1 MNTIVHK
8 SNTRGHV
15 DHGWLQTYHTF
26 SFAGYY
32 NPERVHF
39 GTLRVLN
46 DDVIAPGQGFGTHP
60 HENMEIITIP
70 LSGMV
75 AHKDSM
81 GNEGVIREGEV
92 QVMSAGTGITHS
104 EFNGSND
111 KEVKLVQ
118 IWIFPREKGLK
129 PRYGQ
134 LSLDDLKVKDK
145 LFEVISPSK
154 NGSGLWLNSD
164 SWLFMGDFENDQ
176 EMIYDLKKKGNGVYL
191 FVISGSI
198 YIGDH
203 DLESKDGIGISDFDQ
218 IRIII
223 KGGTHLLLMEI
234 PMSV

>member
-1 MNTIVHK
+1 MNTLIHK
-8 SNTRGHV
+8 SNTRGHA
-15 DHGWLQTYHTF
+15 DHGWLQTHYTF

-32 NPERVHF
+32 DPARVHF

-81 GNEGVIREGEV
+81 GNEGQIREGEV

-111 KEVKLVQ
+111 SELKLLQ
-118 IWIFPREKGLK
+118 IWIFPREKGLQ

-134 LSLDDLKVKDK
+134 LSVDDLRIKDQ

-164 SWLFMGDFENDQ
+164 SWFFMGEFENDRQ
-176 EMIYDLKKKGNGVYL
+176 ITYDLKKSGNGVYL
-191 FVISGSI
+191 FVIEGSI
-198 YIGDH
+198 FTGDH
-203 DLESKDGIGISDFDQ
+203 NLESRDGIGISGIDQ
-218 IRIII
+218 ISIEIR
-223 KGGTHLLLMEI
+223 GGTRLLIMEI
-234 PMSV
+234 PMSI